1 MTSESEVELH
11 PLLKPFKERMRIFHS
26 GEDKNLSR
34 MLESSETN
42 ILSLVG
48 SQYSTESRVRE
59 LILERARYVYNDQ
72 VEFFYENF
80 QGDLMALSLENY
92 KAEEKRD

>member
-1 MTSESEVELH
+1 MTSEVELH
-11 PLLKPFKERMRIFHS
+11 PLLKSFKERMRIFHS
-26 GEDKNLSR
+26 GEDNNLSL
-34 MLESSETN
+34 MLESSEAN

-48 SQYSTESRVRE
+48 SQRPTEPRVRE

-72 VEFFYENF
+72 VEFFYDNF

-92 KAEEKRD
+92 KAEE

>member
-1 MTSESEVELH
+1 M
-11 PLLKPFKERMRIFHS
+11 KIFHS
-26 GEDKNLSR
+26 GEDNNLSL
-34 MLESSETN
+34 MLESSEAN

-48 SQYSTESRVRE
+48 SQRPTEPRVRE

-92 KAEEKRD
+92 KAEE

>member
-1 MTSESEVELH
+1 MTAEEQLH
-11 PLLKPFKERMRIFHS
+11 PLLKYFKERMRIFHN
-26 GEDKNLSR
+26 GEDNNLSK
-34 MLESSETN
+34 MLESSESA

-48 SQYSTESRVRE
+48 SKDSADPRVRE

-72 VEFFYENF
+72 VEFFYGNF

-92 KAEEKRD
+92 KLEEKHD

>member
-1 MTSESEVELH
+1 MEETKELH
-11 PLLKPFKERMRIFHS
+11 QLLKAFKERMRIFHD
-26 GEDKNLSR
+26 GEDNNLSR
-34 MLESSETN
+34 MLESSEAA

-48 SQYSTESRVRE
+48 SKDTTDTRVRE
-59 LILERARYVYNDQ
+59 LILERARYAYNDQ

-92 KAEEKRD
+92 KSEEKHD

>member
-1 MTSESEVELH
+1 MTSEVGLH
-11 PLLKPFKERMRIFHS
+11 PLLEPFKERMRIFHS
-26 GEDKNLSR
+26 GEDNNLSR
-34 MLESSETN
+34 ILESSEAN
-42 ILSLVG
+42 ILNLVG
-48 SQYSTESRVRE
+48 SQYPTDPRVRE

-92 KAEEKRD
+92 KVEE

>member
-1 MTSESEVELH
+1 MTSEVELH

-34 MLESSETN
+34 MLESSEAN

-48 SQYSTESRVRE
+48 SQRPTKPRVRE

-92 KAEEKRD
+92 KAEE

>member
-1 MTSESEVELH
+1 MTSEVELH
-11 PLLKPFKERMRIFHS
+11 PLLKPFKERMRIFHT
-26 GEDKNLSR
+26 GEDNNLSK
-34 MLESSETN
+34 MLESSESV

-48 SQYSTESRVRE
+48 SKDYADPRVRE

-72 VEFFYENF
+72 VEFFYQNF

-92 KAEEKRD
+92 KLEEKHD

>member
-1 MTSESEVELH
+1 MTAEVELH
-11 PLLKPFKERMRIFHS
+11 SLLAAFKERMRIFHD
-26 GEDKNLSR
+26 GEDNNLSK
-34 MLESSETN
+34 MLESSESA

-48 SQYSTESRVRE
+48 SKDSADPRVRE

-72 VEFFYENF
+72 VEFFYGNF

-92 KAEEKRD
+92 KLEEKHD

>member
-1 MTSESEVELH
+1 
-11 PLLKPFKERMRIFHS
+11 MRIFHS
-26 GEDKNLSR
+26 GEDENLSR
-34 MLESSETN
+34 MLESSEAN

-48 SQYSTESRVRE
+48 SQYPTEPRVRE

-92 KAEEKRD
+92 KVEE

>member
-1 MTSESEVELH
+1 MTPEEQLH
-11 PLLKPFKERMRIFHS
+11 PLLKSFKERMRIFHT
-26 GEDKNLSR
+26 GEDNNLSK
-34 MLESSETN
+34 MLESSKSA

-48 SQYSTESRVRE
+48 SKDSADPRVRE

-72 VEFFYENF
+72 VEFFYQNF

-92 KAEEKRD
+92 KLEEKHD

>member
-1 MTSESEVELH
+1 MTSEVELH

-34 MLESSETN
+34 MLGSSEAN

-48 SQYSTESRVRE
+48 SQRPTEPRVRE

-92 KAEEKRD
+92 KAEE

>member
-1 MTSESEVELH
+1 MEETKELH
-11 PLLKPFKERMRIFHS
+11 PLLKAFKERMRIFHS
-26 GEDKNLSR
+26 GEDNNLSL
-34 MLESSETN
+34 MLESSESA

-48 SQYSTESRVRE
+48 SNDSANPRVRE

-72 VEFFYENF
+72 VEFFYGNF

-92 KAEEKRD
+92 KPEEKHD

>member
-1 MTSESEVELH
+1 MTAEVEPH
-11 PLLKPFKERMRIFHS
+11 SLLSAFKERMRIFHK
-26 GEDKNLSR
+26 GEDNNLSK
-34 MLESSETN
+34 MLESSESA

-48 SQYSTESRVRE
+48 SKDSADPRVRE

-72 VEFFYENF
+72 VEFFYGNF

-92 KAEEKRD
+92 KLEEKHD

>member
-1 MTSESEVELH
+1 MTSEVELH
-11 PLLKPFKERMRIFHS
+11 PLLKSFKERMRIFHS

-34 MLESSETN
+34 MLESSEAN

-48 SQYSTESRVRE
+48 SQRPTEPRVRE

-92 KAEEKRD
+92 KAEE

>member
-1 MTSESEVELH
+1 MTSEVGLH
-11 PLLKPFKERMRIFHS
+11 PLLEPFKERMRIFHS
-26 GEDKNLSR
+26 GEDKNLSQI
-34 MLESSETN
+34 LESSEAN

-48 SQYSTESRVRE
+48 SQYPTEPRVRE

-72 VEFFYENF
+72 VEFFYGNF

-92 KAEEKRD
+92 IMEEKA

>member
-1 MTSESEVELH
+1 MDQEEQLH
-11 PLLKPFKERMRIFHS
+11 PLLKSFKERMRIFHT
-26 GEDKNLSR
+26 GEDNNLSK
-34 MLESSETN
+34 MLESSESA

-48 SQYSTESRVRE
+48 SNDSANPRVRE

-72 VEFFYENF
+72 VEFFYQNF

-92 KAEEKRD
+92 KLEEKHD

>member
-1 MTSESEVELH
+1 
-11 PLLKPFKERMRIFHS
+11 
-26 GEDKNLSR
+26 
-34 MLESSETN
+34 MLESSEAN

-48 SQYSTESRVRE
+48 SQRPTEPRVRE

-92 KAEEKRD
+92 KAEE

>member
-1 MTSESEVELH
+1 MTSEVGLH
-11 PLLKPFKERMRIFHS
+11 PLLELFKERMRIFHS
-26 GEDKNLSR
+26 GEDNNLSR
-34 MLESSETN
+34 ILESSEAN
-42 ILSLVG
+42 ILNLVG
-48 SQYSTESRVRE
+48 SQYPTDPRVRE

-92 KAEEKRD
+92 KVEE

>member
-1 MTSESEVELH
+1 MTSEVELH
-11 PLLKPFKERMRIFHS
+11 PLLKHFKERMRIFHS
-26 GEDKNLSR
+26 GEDNNLSR
-34 MLESSETN
+34 MLESSEAN

-48 SQYSTESRVRE
+48 SQRPTEPRVRE

-72 VEFFYENF
+72 VEFFYDNF

-92 KAEEKRD
+92 KAEE